1 MTDLGE
7 IVSFVTTESPIKSD
21 ASALSIVSATAGLK
35 VRVLAAEAVILKS
48 PKKIT
53 KEDTRHEAEIIK
65 RQSGKGEHAMRNS
78 WVSPGV
84 LTY

>member
-35 VRVLAAEAVILKS
+35 VRVLAAEPDRTKVAGIGSGAFFLCPVVFVIVSRSNGCRNVAVS
-48 PKKIT
+48 
-53 KEDTRHEAEIIK
+53 
-65 RQSGKGEHAMRNS
+65 
-78 WVSPGV
+78 VV
-84 LTY
+84 LPY